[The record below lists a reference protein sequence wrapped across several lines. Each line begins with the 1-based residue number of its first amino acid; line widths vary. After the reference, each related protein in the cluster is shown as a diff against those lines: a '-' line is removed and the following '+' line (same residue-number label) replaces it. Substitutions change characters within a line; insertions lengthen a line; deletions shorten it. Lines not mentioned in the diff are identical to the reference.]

1 MNILITF
8 TSLWCDAHAP
18 DTGVRMLKKFSLL
31 APLFALLLSG
41 CSLAPDYQRP
51 EMDIP
56 QTWEASQS
64 QALQNKWWERF
75 GDPTLNALVDEA
87 LAGNKNVAQAMA
99 RVEQA
104 QASLGVARDALL
116 PTGAAT
122 ADGSR
127 TGTRRDAGTMYKKQG
142 SERFANSFSGAL
154 AASWNL
160 DFWGKYW
167 NASEAARMSLVASEA
182 ARDNVILSVAAGTV
196 ESYFWLSAYTWQEE
210 LAQSVLKNREE
221 SLKVYQNRFDN
232 GQISDLDILSIKANV
247 ETARNALAS
256 ARIAKNA
263 AETSLAVLLGRS
275 PAELLA
281 GARIK
286 APGALMASLAS
297 TPVLP
302 SGIPSDI
309 LNMRPDIRQAEAS
322 LKAANYNI
330 GVARAAFLPSF
341 SLTGLLGSASIELN
355 ELLRSSNHYAALSGS
370 ISLPLNFWTIKR
382 GVTMVEAEK
391 KAAVATYELTVLSA
405 FKDVRDALVSQTEYA
420 NSVQALTRQVEYLDA
435 AMGHARTRYDNG
447 FASYLELLTTESNLF
462 GAQQALAAAHAQ
474 HLASIAKVCLALGGG
489 WQD

>member
-1 MNILITF
+1 MRKVMTFIAPALIL
-8 TSLWCDAHAP
+8 
-18 DTGVRMLKKFSLL
+18 
-31 APLFALLLSG
+31 ALSAG
-41 CSLAPDYQRP
+41 CSLAPDYKRP
-51 EMDIP
+51 ELEIP

-64 QALQNKWWERF
+64 QALQSKWWERF
-75 GDPTLNALVDEA
+75 NDPALNALVEEA
-87 LAGNKNVAQAMA
+87 LASNKNIAQAMA

-104 QASLGVARDALL
+104 QAGLGVARDALL
-116 PTGAAT
+116 PTAGAT

-127 TGTRRDAGTMYKKQG
+127 TGTRTEAGTIYNKQG
-142 SERFANSFSGAL
+142 KQRFANSFSGAV
-154 AASWNL
+154 AATWNL

-167 NASEAARMSLVASEA
+167 NAAESARMDLVATEA
-182 ARDNVILSVAAGTV
+182 ARDNVILTVAAGTV

-210 LAQSVLKNREE
+210 LAQSVLKNRED
-221 SLKVYQNRFDN
+221 SLKIYQNRFDN

-263 AETSLAVLLGRS
+263 AATSLAVLLGRS
-275 PAELLA
+275 PAEILS
-281 GARIK
+281 GASIK
-286 APGALMASLAS
+286 APGSLMKSLAS

-309 LNMRPDIRQAEAS
+309 IESRPDIRQAEAN
-322 LKAANYNI
+322 LMAANYDI

-355 ELLRSSNHYAALSGS
+355 EVLRSSNHYAALSGG

-382 GVTMVEAEK
+382 GVTIVEAEK
-391 KAAVATYELTVLSA
+391 QAAIATYELTVLNA
-405 FKDVRDALVSQTEYA
+405 FKDVRDSLVSQTEFA
-420 NSVQALTRQVEYLDA
+420 NSVKALGKQVEYLDA
-435 AMGHARTRYDNG
+435 ALGHARTRYDNG

-462 GAQQALAAAHAQ
+462 SAQQALAAAHAN

-489 WQD
+489 WKN